1 MNLIDKHAPG
11 WIDALFADDGP
22 LASGP
27 EGFRYA
33 LIDCAFAPQCHQLL
47 KSHLGS
53 GSLRSLYENMPG
65 ASDEAIRHSPVLLN
79 IDAVERPLLDRVLQ
93 LTNGLPMLSF
103 ICSVEPLESLFERL
117 SPWCIVN
124 ADGQYF
130 VLRFPDTRRL
140 PDVLAALS
148 PLQQTAF
155 CGPGTTWHF
164 RRRDASWSTFLASG
178 QTAASMSLPPCAP
191 VLDGD
196 QCAALIAGSEADE
209 MVANLLQL
217 SPAYEAKHSPS
228 ALHALAT
235 CGIAEA
241 NAMQFDTVAQR
252 MRLCE
257 VFWQQP
263 ELSRSG
269 RPDHDAL
276 RALMA

>member
-22 LASGP
+22 LASGI

-47 KSHLGS
+47 TSHLGS
-53 GSLRSLYENMPG
+53 GSWRSLYENMPG
-65 ASDEAIRHSPVLLN
+65 ASDEAIQHSPMLLN
-79 IDAVERPLLDRVLQ
+79 IDAVERPLLYRVLL

-103 ICSVEPLESLFERL
+103 IRSNEPLESLFERL

-148 PLQQTAF
+148 PLQQMAF
-155 CGPGTTWHF
+155 CGPGATWNF
-164 RRRDASWSTFLASG
+164 RRRDASWSSFLAPEKM
-178 QTAASMSLPPCAP
+178 ASTSLAPCAP

-196 QCAALIAGSEADE
+196 QCALLIAGSEADE
-209 MVANLLQL
+209 VIANLLQL
-217 SPAYEAKHSPS
+217 SPAYEAQHRPS
-228 ALHALAT
+228 VLHALAV
-235 CGIAEA
+235 CGLAA
-241 NAMQFDTVAQR
+241 ADAMQFDTVAQR

-257 VFWQQP
+257 VFWQHP
-263 ELSRSG
+263 ELSHG
-269 RPDHDAL
+269 AGPDHEAL
-276 RALMA
+276 RALMV

>member
-1 MNLIDKHAPG
+1 MNLIDKHAPE

-22 LASGP
+22 LASDA
-27 EGFRYA
+27 EGSRYA

-93 LTNGLPMLSF
+93 LTDGLPMLSF
-103 ICSVEPLESLFERL
+103 IRSVELIESLFERL

-148 PLQQTAF
+148 PLQQMAF

-164 RRRDASWSTFLASG
+164 RQRDASWNIFLAPG
-178 QTAASMSLPPCAP
+178 RAAASTSLPPCAL

-209 MVANLLQL
+209 VVANLLQL
-217 SPAYEAKHSPS
+217 SPTYEAKHSPS
-228 ALHALAT
+228 VLHALAT
-235 CGIAEA
+235 CGLAAA

-269 RPDHDAL
+269 RPDHEAL

>member
-22 LASGP
+22 LASGA

-33 LIDCAFAPQCHQLL
+33 LIDCAFAPQCHQLI

-53 GSLRSLYENMPG
+53 GSWRSLYENMPG

-79 IDAVERPLLDRVLQ
+79 IDAVERPLLDRVLL

-103 ICSVEPLESLFERL
+103 IRSNEPLESLFERL

-148 PLQQTAF
+148 PLQQMAF
-155 CGPGTTWHF
+155 CGPEATWNF
-164 RRRDASWSTFLASG
+164 RRRDASWSSFLAPG
-178 QTAASMSLPPCAP
+178 KMASTSLAPCAP

-196 QCAALIAGSEADE
+196 QCAVLIAGSEADE
-209 MVANLLQL
+209 VIANLLQL
-217 SPAYEAKHSPS
+217 SPAYEAQHRPS
-228 ALHALAT
+228 VLHALAV
-235 CGIAEA
+235 CGLAA
-241 NAMQFDTVAQR
+241 ADAMQFDTVAQR

-257 VFWQQP
+257 VFWQHP
-263 ELSRSG
+263 ELSHG
-269 RPDHDAL
+269 TGPDHEAL
-276 RALMA
+276 RALMV

>member
-22 LASGP
+22 LASGA

-33 LIDCAFAPQCHQLL
+33 LIDCAFAPQCHQLI

-53 GSLRSLYENMPG
+53 GSWRSLYENMPG

-79 IDAVERPLLDRVLQ
+79 IDAVERPLLDRVLL

-103 ICSVEPLESLFERL
+103 IRSNEPLESLFERL

-148 PLQQTAF
+148 PLQQMAF
-155 CGPGTTWHF
+155 CGPGATWHF
-164 RRRDASWSTFLASG
+164 RRRDASWSIFLAPG
-178 QTAASMSLPPCAP
+178 KMASTSLAPCAP

-196 QCAALIAGSEADE
+196 QCAVLIAGSEADE
-209 MVANLLQL
+209 VIANLLQL
-217 SPAYEAKHSPS
+217 SPAYEAQHRPS
-228 ALHALAT
+228 VLHALAA
-235 CGIAEA
+235 CGLAA
-241 NAMQFDTVAQR
+241 ADAMQFDTVAQR

-257 VFWQQP
+257 VFWQHP
-263 ELSRSG
+263 ELSHG
-269 RPDHDAL
+269 AGPDHEAL
-276 RALMA
+276 RALMV

>member
-11 WIDALFADDGP
+11 WIDALFADGGP
-22 LASGP
+22 LASGA

-47 KSHLGS
+47 ESHLGF
-53 GSLRSLYENMPG
+53 GSWRSLYENMPG

-103 ICSVEPLESLFERL
+103 IRSNEPLESLFERL

-148 PLQQTAF
+148 PLQQMAF
-155 CGPGTTWHF
+155 CGSGATWHF
-164 RRRDASWSTFLASG
+164 RRRDASWSSFLAPG
-178 QTAASMSLPPCAP
+178 KMASTSLAPCAP

-196 QCAALIAGSEADE
+196 QCALLIAGSEADE
-209 MVANLLQL
+209 VIANLLQL
-217 SPAYEAKHSPS
+217 SPAYEAQHRPS
-228 ALHALAT
+228 VLHALAV
-235 CGIAEA
+235 CGLAA
-241 NAMQFDTVAQR
+241 ADAMQFDTVAQR

-257 VFWQQP
+257 VFWQHP
-263 ELSRSG
+263 ELSHG
-269 RPDHDAL
+269 TGPDHEAL
-276 RALMA
+276 RALMV

>member
-11 WIDALFADDGP
+11 WIDALFADGGP
-22 LASGP
+22 LASGA

-33 LIDCAFAPQCHQLL
+33 LVDCAFAPQCHQLL
-47 KSHLGS
+47 ESHLGS
-53 GSLRSLYENMPG
+53 GSWRSLYENMPG

-103 ICSVEPLESLFERL
+103 IRSAEPLESLFERL

-155 CGPGTTWHF
+155 CGPGATWHF
-164 RRRDASWSTFLASG
+164 RRRDASWSTFLALG
-178 QTAASMSLPPCAP
+178 QMNASMSLPPGAP
-191 VLDGD
+191 VLDGE
-196 QCAALIAGSEADE
+196 QCAVLIAGSEVDE

-217 SPAYEAKHSPS
+217 SPAYEAKHLPS
-228 ALHALAT
+228 ALHALAER
-235 CGIAEA
+235 GLAEA
-241 NAMQFDTVAQR
+241 NAMHLDTMAQR
-252 MRLCE
+252 MNLCE
-257 VFWQQP
+257 VFWLHP
-263 ELSRSG
+263 ELSRSV
-269 RPDHDAL
+269 RSDHEAL
-276 RALMA
+276 RALMV

>member
-22 LASGP
+22 LASGA

-79 IDAVERPLLDRVLQ
+79 IDAAERPLLDRVLQ

-103 ICSVEPLESLFERL
+103 IRSVEPLESLFERL

-148 PLQQTAF
+148 PLQQMAF

-164 RRRDASWSTFLASG
+164 RQRDASWRTFLAPG
-178 QTAASMSLPPCAP
+178 KTAASMSLPPCAP

-209 MVANLLQL
+209 VVANLLQL

-235 CGIAEA
+235 CGLAAA

-263 ELSRSG
+263 ELSRSV
-269 RPDHDAL
+269 RPDHEAL